1 MNNLIHI
8 PIRSHNLKE
17 EVDKDMELDSFLH
30 QLHFDTEKIYP
41 PDWNVDW
48 EDAPL
53 PYKLYRGLLEI
64 SLTAEVPLTLKKRVD
79 HLNPSLE
86 ELGHFLWF
94 VYGLTQFSQ
103 STLNDGT
110 NGKNVSFTQSL
121 RRFVPSGGALYPN
134 ELYVYVNLDDAPK
147 GIYHYDVAHHRLI
160 LLREGNYDFYLS
172 RSLEN
177 GYPVSDCFCTVF
189 VSTVFWKNFHKY
201 NNFSYRLQGLDAGV
215 LIGQS
220 LEVAN
225 RMGFSSKVCYQFLD
239 RSINHLLG
247 LSEQEESVYAVI
259 PLSMNQA
266 INGVDNS
273 QHLEEM
279 VSATELCREL
289 PLLNHVSYSRS
300 KRAIDYPMLRK
311 LNEASMFETT
321 ESFVKIKKSK
331 SVRISLDTEIL
342 LLPFTECF
350 SYDLAS
356 VCRNRFS
363 PDIDFMIGK
372 VSQIQLSTLLKE
384 IFSFTYQNDLDDKH
398 GNIETRVS
406 LYGSFYNV
414 EGVPNGAY
422 SYDNSAHALQRIT
435 EGDYRQFLQFGLT
448 MPNVNLNQVPLC
460 MHVVGDRDYL
470 KEKLGYRG
478 YRIQQMEAGILVQR
492 LLLVSCALGMGG
504 HPLLG
509 FDANQC
515 DELYRI
521 DTKGRTSLIQI
532 PVGPYRPRAWL
543 KTSLLS

>member
-1 MNNLIHI
+1 M
-8 PIRSHNLKE
+8 
-17 EVDKDMELDSFLH
+17 
-30 QLHFDTEKIYP
+30 
-41 PDWNVDW
+41 
-48 EDAPL
+48 
-53 PYKLYRGLLEI
+53 
-64 SLTAEVPLTLKKRVD
+64 
-79 HLNPSLE
+79 
-86 ELGHFLWF
+86 
-94 VYGLTQFSQ
+94 
-103 STLNDGT
+103 
-110 NGKNVSFTQSL
+110 
-121 RRFVPSGGALYPN
+121 YPN
-134 ELYVYVNLDDAPK
+134 ELYVYVKLEDAPK

-177 GYPVSDCFCTVF
+177 GYNISDCFCTVF
-189 VSTVFWKNFHKY
+189 VSTIFWKNFYKY

-225 RMGFSSKVCYQFLD
+225 RMGFSSRVCYQFLD

-247 LSEQEESVYAVI
+247 LSEQDESVYAVI
-259 PLSMNQA
+259 PLGINQS
-266 INGVDNS
+266 INCVDND
-273 QHLEEM
+273 HNREEM
-279 VSATELCREL
+279 VSAAELCREV
-289 PLLNHVSYSRS
+289 PLLNHISYNRS
-300 KRAIDYPMLRK
+300 KRVIDYPMLRK

-321 ESFVKIKKSK
+321 QSFVKIKKNN
-331 SVRISLDTEIL
+331 SVKPSLGTEMI

-356 VCRNRFS
+356 VCRKRYS
-363 PDIDFMIGK
+363 PDNDFMIGK
-372 VSQIQLSTLLKE
+372 VSQTQLSTLLKE
-384 IFSFTYQNDLDDKH
+384 TFSFSYQNDLDDTQ
-398 GNIETRVS
+398 GNVETRVS

-422 SYDNSAHALQRIT
+422 SYDNSAHALRRIT

-448 MPNVNLNQVPLC
+448 MPNVNLYQVPLC
-460 MHVVGDRDYL
+460 MHVVGDKDHL

-521 DTKGRTSLIQI
+521 DSKGKTSLIQI

-543 KTSLLS
+543 KGSLLS

>member
-1 MNNLIHI
+1 L
-8 PIRSHNLKE
+8 
-17 EVDKDMELDSFLH
+17 ELETFLH
-30 QLHFDTEKIYP
+30 QLHFDSDKIFP
-41 PDWNVDW
+41 SDWQVDW

-53 PYKLYRGLLEI
+53 PYKLYRGLPEI
-64 SLTAEVPLTLKKRVD
+64 PLTAEVPLTLKKRED

-86 ELGHFLWF
+86 ELGHFLWY
-94 VYGLTQFSQ
+94 VYGLTQYSQ
-103 STLNDGT
+103 SVLNEGT
-110 NGKNVSFTQSL
+110 KEKDVSFPQSV
-121 RRFVPSGGALYPN
+121 RRFAPSGGALYPN
-134 ELYVYVNLDDAPK
+134 ELYVYVNLDDTPK

-189 VSTVFWKNFHKY
+189 VSTVFWKNFYKY

-239 RSINHLLG
+239 RSMNHLLG
-247 LSEQEESVYAVI
+247 LSEQDESVYAVI
-259 PLSMNQA
+259 PLSMNQP

-273 QHLEEM
+273 QHSEEM
-279 VSATELCREL
+279 VSATDLCREL
-289 PLLNHVSYSRS
+289 PLLNHVSYNRS
-300 KRAIDYPMLRK
+300 KRVIDYPMLRK

-331 SVRISLDTEIL
+331 SVKPSLDTEII

-363 PDIDFMIGK
+363 PDNDFMIGK

-384 IFSFTYQNDLDDKH
+384 IFSFAYQNDLDDKH
-398 GNIETRVS
+398 GNIGTRVS

-448 MPNVNLNQVPLC
+448 MPNVNLYQVPLC

-521 DTKGRTSLIQI
+521 DSKGKTSLIQI